1 MYGIC
6 KLPGR
11 AVSFADVEHQLNK
24 PDVIACRMRSVSGL
38 ARRDA
43 LPYGHCMSAEER
55 ERWNAHYRE
64 AGQAPEQPARL
75 LRAIGDLLPT
85 RGRAL
90 DVAGGS
96 GRNALW
102 LARRGLDVTMVDIA
116 EEGLALARQA
126 AQRQG
131 TPLRTVCRD
140 LDGLEHLEA
149 GSPLQGPWD
158 VIVVVHFLLRSLLP
172 GLAASL
178 APGGVL
184 VLAHPTVTNL
194 QHHARPPRRYLL
206 EDREI
211 LGLLPGLEPVLY
223 REGWNEDGR
232 HEAEIVARRAR

>member
-1 MYGIC
+1 
-6 KLPGR
+6 
-11 AVSFADVEHQLNK
+11 
-24 PDVIACRMRSVSGL
+24 
-38 ARRDA
+38 
-43 LPYGHCMSAEER
+43 MSAEER

-64 AGQAPEQPARL
+64 TGHAPEQPARF

-102 LARRGLDVTMVDIA
+102 LARHGLDVTLVDIA
-116 EEGLALARQA
+116 EEGLALATQA

-131 TPLRTVCRD
+131 TGLRTVCRD
-140 LDGLEHLEA
+140 LDGLDGLEDARA
-149 GSPLQGPWD
+149 GAQLHGPWD
-158 VIVVVHFLLRSLLP
+158 VIVVVHFLLRSLIP

-178 APGGVL
+178 APGGLL

-194 QHHARPPRRYLL
+194 QHHARPSRRYLL
-206 EDREI
+206 EDRE
-211 LGLLPGLEPVLY
+211 LPGLLPDLGADLEPVLY

-232 HEAEIVARRAR
+232 HEAEVVARRAR

>member
-1 MYGIC
+1 MPDA
-6 KLPGR
+6 PGT
-11 AVSFADVEHQLNK
+11 
-24 PDVIACRMRSVSGL
+24 GL
-38 ARRDA
+38 AGRDG

-64 AGQAPEQPARL
+64 IGHAPEQPARF
-75 LRAIGDLLPT
+75 LRAVGDLLPT

-102 LARRGLDVTMVDIA
+102 LARHGLDVTLVDIA

-131 TPLRTVCRD
+131 SDLRTVCRD
-140 LDGLEHLEA
+140 LDDSRDLDHA
-149 GSPLQGPWD
+149 GTDLHGPWD

-184 VLAHPTVTNL
+184 VIAHPTVTNL

-232 HEAEIVARRAR
+232 HEAEVVARRSRR